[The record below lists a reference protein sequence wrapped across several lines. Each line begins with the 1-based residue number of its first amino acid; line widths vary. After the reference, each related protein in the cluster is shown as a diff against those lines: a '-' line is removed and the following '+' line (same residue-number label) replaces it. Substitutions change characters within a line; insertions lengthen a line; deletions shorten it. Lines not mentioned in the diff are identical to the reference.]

1 MSRFLHYGSNGKNN
15 FNYFLAEYTTLAFC
29 GYSRD
34 KKRNILN
41 IMTDALHSFYA
52 MRCDVL
58 VTRDEGMQRKAEAE
72 FKHFNSP
79 TRIISIEELQS
90 FLEEEL
96 EREYNLSYI
105 QKEVIPKYSIGEDRG
120 GDKLAYKNVPS
131 PIFGLFTNCIKIPNA
146 PNTLA

>member
-1 MSRFLHYGSNGKNN
+1 
-15 FNYFLAEYTTLAFC
+15 
-29 GYSRD
+29 
-34 KKRNILN
+34 
-41 IMTDALHSFYA
+41 MTDALHSFYA

-58 VTRDEGMQRKAEAE
+58 VARDEGMQRKAEVE
-72 FKHFNSP
+72 FKHFNFP

-96 EREYNLSYI
+96 EREYNLCYI
-105 QKEVIPKYSIGEDRG
+105 QKEVIPKYSIGKDRG

-131 PIFGLFTNCIKIPNA
+131 SIFGLFTNCIKIPNA